1 MSEAGAAAT
10 GKVRPVFASGLA
22 VSAMLIWG
30 TPPVVARA
38 MSISVPA
45 GALAFS
51 RWFIASLVLLPFV
64 WKKLPS
70 EWPHWRANWKSLV
83 PLALFMVAGSSLST
97 VAVYF
102 TTATNAV
109 LVNASQ
115 PAITA
120 LVLWIVAGDKL
131 RGRQGLGVA
140 CAFIGILIM
149 ISRADWH
156 VLLGLDINIGDLI
169 MLSAVIGWS
178 LYAVF
183 VHRREYSPSPDVLL
197 FLIAVIGTI
206 VLFPIV
212 MAEHMVVGGFEPR
225 PEYFTAMVYLA
236 LFPTLL
242 ATYFWNLAIGTLG
255 PNRAAIFV
263 NLIPLFGAIFA
274 RFFLDEELYVYHVI
288 GAVFVF
294 AGIYLAA
301 RRA

>member
-1 MSEAGAAAT
+1 
-10 GKVRPVFASGLA
+10 
-22 VSAMLIWG
+22 MLIWG
-30 TPPVVARA
+30 TPPVIARA
-38 MSISVPA
+38 MSIGVPA

-64 WKKLPS
+64 WRKMPK
-70 EWPHWRANWKSLV
+70 EWPKWRENWKSLV

-97 VAVYF
+97 FSVYF

-120 LVLWIVAGDKL
+120 LVLWLVAGDKL
-131 RGRQGLGVA
+131 RGRQGLGIA
-140 CAFIGILIM
+140 CAFVGILVM
-149 ISRADWH
+149 ICRADWR
-156 VLLGLDINIGDLI
+156 VLVGLDINIGDLI

-183 VHRREYSPSPDVLL
+183 VHRREYAPSPDVLL
-197 FLIAVIGTI
+197 FLIALVGTI
-206 VLFPIV
+206 VLLPIV
-212 MAEHMVVGGFEPR
+212 LVEHAIVGGFEPR
-225 PEYFTAMVYLA
+225 PEYLTAMVYLA

-242 ATYFWNLAIGTLG
+242 ATYFWNLAIGSLG
-255 PNRAAIFV
+255 PNRAAIFI

-274 RFFLDEELYVYHVI
+274 RFFLDEALYPYHII

-294 AGIYLAA
+294 VGIYLAA
-301 RRA
+301 RRS